1 MLAGEAVVAIW
12 NGIAEDVRD
21 DFYAWHDLEHMP
33 ERAGIPGFLRG
44 RRYIAADSGTAPEF
58 FTLYEATSLPVLTGA
73 DYANR
78 LNEPTEAT
86 RRVTR
91 KFRDTRRAIARVI
104 ASHGP
109 GVGGA
114 LLTVGFAG
122 AEATHGALMQ
132 LAYDTAAA
140 PRVTGAH
147 LCVTDARASGVKSGE
162 SAGRTDI
169 SAPPALFF
177 LIEATDIAALAGLL
191 ADAALRAVG
200 AGALRRGFYRLEYLR
215 GKTAFDA

>member
-12 NGIAEDVRD
+12 NGIAEDARD
-21 DFYAWHDLEHMP
+21 DFYTWHNLEHIP

-44 RRYIAADSGTAPEF
+44 RRYVAAGEGTAPEF

-73 DYANR
+73 DYAQR
-78 LNEPTEAT
+78 LNEPSEAT
-86 RRVTR
+86 RRITR
-91 KFRDTRRAIARVI
+91 RFRATQRAIARVM

-114 LLTVGFAG
+114 MLTVGVTV
-122 AEATHGALMQ
+122 AEKAHGALMR
-132 LAYDTAAA
+132 LAHEVAAA
-140 PRVTGAH
+140 KRVTGAH

-169 SAPPALFF
+169 TDPPAAFF
-177 LIEATDIAALAGLL
+177 LVEATDIPALAEVLSDAALA
-191 ADAALRAVG
+191 AAG
-200 AGALRRGFYRLEYLR
+200 AGEPRRGLYRLEYLR
-215 GKTAFDA
+215 GKTAFGS

>member
-12 NGIAEDVRD
+12 NGIAEDARD

-44 RRYIAADSGTAPEF
+44 RRYIAADNRTAPEF
-58 FTLYEATSLPVLTGA
+58 FTLYEAASLPVLTGA

-78 LNEPTEAT
+78 LNDPTAAT
-86 RRVTR
+86 QRVTR
-91 KFRDTRRAIARVI
+91 RFRDTRRAIGRVI

-114 LLTVGFAG
+114 LLTVGFAA
-122 AEATHGALMQ
+122 AEATHDPLLR
-132 LAYDTAAA
+132 LARDTAAA

-147 LCVTDARASGVKSGE
+147 LCITDARASGVKSGE
-162 SAGRTDI
+162 SEGRTDI
-169 SAPPALFF
+169 SEPPALFF
-177 LIEATDIAALAGLL
+177 LVEATDIAALADLL
-191 ADAALRAVG
+191 ADAPLAALG
-200 AGALRRGFYRLEYLR
+200 ANGLRRGFYRLEYLR
-215 GKTAFDA
+215 GKTAFSA

>member
-12 NGIAEDVRD
+12 NGIAEDARD

-44 RRYIAADSGTAPEF
+44 RRYIAAGSGTAPEF

-91 KFRDTRRAIARVI
+91 RFCDTRRAIARVLV
-104 ASHGP
+104 SHGP

-114 LLTVGFAG
+114 LLTVGFASVK
-122 AEATHGALMQ
+122 ATHGALMR
-132 LAYDTAAA
+132 LACDTAAA

-147 LCVTDARASGVKSGE
+147 LCITDALASGMKSAE
-162 SAGRTDI
+162 AAGRTDI
-169 SAPPALFF
+169 GEPPAFFF
-177 LIEATDIAALAGLL
+177 LIEATDVAALAEILP
-191 ADAALRAVG
+191 DAAFGAVG
-200 AGALRRGFYRLEYLR
+200 AGDVGRGFYRLEYLR
-215 GKTAFDA
+215 GKTAFRA